1 MLKKIVILL
10 MGVLVFGIGSIA
22 PGKVWG
28 DIVKIGAIWEL
39 TGPGA
44 SWGLPCKKMVDFQA
58 YEVNTRGGI
67 NIAGK
72 KYLVEFITED
82 GKCTAADG
90 VTSAKKL
97 VFRDKVKHI
106 VGPVC
111 SASCAAIVPTIE
123 ENKVLMMTVSCGTD
137 KFFSSKTKYAFR
149 TYPPGYPLIPAFL
162 GWAVD
167 KRKDLKKVAFFNPND
182 EAGKMVVK
190 WGLPKLDEIEKGN
203 PGRYENVGVHW
214 YERGTEDF
222 RPSLVRVMR
231 KSPDVI
237 VTVYTPAEAAMIIKQ
252 SRELGYKGTFFSCG
266 GVNTPYVAGIAGKEN
281 CEGVMGYGMDWDV
294 TPQMKK
300 LYQGYKAYHG
310 EEPLDIA
317 GQALDGFPLMVR
329 AMEEAGSFDPDEI
342 VKVLESWKT
351 VKTYYGDAYWGGLKT
366 YGVNHQICRPWP
378 LIAIRDGKS
387 VLVDTPMAHFP

>member
-1 MLKKIVILL
+1 MLVGVHFWFYVSWAKWLKALDREFVEGKIERILTTNWQLYRFRIRRCNMLKKIVILL

-111 SASCAAIVPTIE
+111 SASCAAIVPIIE

-167 KRKDLKKVAFFNPND
+167 KRKDLKKV
-182 EAGKMVVK
+182 
-190 WGLPKLDEIEKGN
+190 L
-203 PGRYENVGVHW
+203 
-214 YERGTEDF
+214 
-222 RPSLVRVMR
+222 
-231 KSPDVI
+231 
-237 VTVYTPAEAAMIIKQ
+237 
-252 SRELGYKGTFFSCG
+252 SR
-266 GVNTPYVAGIAGKEN
+266 N
-281 CEGVMGYGMDWDV
+281 
-294 TPQMKK
+294 
-300 LYQGYKAYHG
+300 
-310 EEPLDIA
+310 
-317 GQALDGFPLMVR
+317 
-329 AMEEAGSFDPDEI
+329 
-342 VKVLESWKT
+342 
-351 VKTYYGDAYWGGLKT
+351 
-366 YGVNHQICRPWP
+366 
-378 LIAIRDGKS
+378 
-387 VLVDTPMAHFP
+387 